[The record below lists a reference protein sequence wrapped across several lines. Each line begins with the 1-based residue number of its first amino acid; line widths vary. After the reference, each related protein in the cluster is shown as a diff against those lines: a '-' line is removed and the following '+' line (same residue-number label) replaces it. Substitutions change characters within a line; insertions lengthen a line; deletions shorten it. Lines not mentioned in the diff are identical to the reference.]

1 MRTDLENT
9 ASRVQSDFRPEHAD
23 LIDGQRKKQ
32 RRRERKTKRMLFALG
47 GWLVMAWMV
56 YLMAVTARSETKIW
70 DPYEV
75 LGVSRVRMPSTVMQL
90 ANELTVT

>member
-1 MRTDLENT
+1 M
-9 ASRVQSDFRPEHAD
+9 QSDFRPEHAD

-75 LGVSRVRMPSTVMQL
+75 LGVSRVRL
-90 ANELTVT
+90 LF